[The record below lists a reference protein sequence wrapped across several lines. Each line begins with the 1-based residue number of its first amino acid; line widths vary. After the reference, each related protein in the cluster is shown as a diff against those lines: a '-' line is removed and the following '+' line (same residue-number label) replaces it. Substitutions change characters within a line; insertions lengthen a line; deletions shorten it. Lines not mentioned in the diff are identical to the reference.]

1 MKLLKE
7 NEVGGLEQKIKDL
20 QRQLIINYSSSE
32 KAADQLKVDKRVRD
46 LEAQMAALVMKE
58 IDSNLFKN
66 QVLSHTPVSQLS
78 HNSSHKNEPRQVSQ
92 LSRHIHNRSKS
103 SNPTQRSNFI
113 KIEDM
118 NDDDDQE

>member
-1 MKLLKE
+1 
-7 NEVGGLEQKIKDL
+7 
-20 QRQLIINYSSSE
+20 LIINYSSSE

-46 LEAQMAALVMKE
+46 LEAQMATLVMKE
-58 IDSNLFKN
+58 IDSNNLFKN

-78 HNSSHKNEPRQVSQ
+78 HNSSHKNEARQVSQ

-118 NDDDDQE
+118 NDDDIDQE

>member
-1 MKLLKE
+1 
-7 NEVGGLEQKIKDL
+7 
-20 QRQLIINYSSSE
+20 
-32 KAADQLKVDKRVRD
+32 
-46 LEAQMAALVMKE
+46 MATLVMKE
-58 IDSNLFKN
+58 IDNNNLFKN

-78 HNSSHKNEPRQVSQ
+78 HNSSHKNEARQVSQ

-118 NDDDDQE
+118 NDDDDEQEQTSQFGFKADEPVSKVDFYHQEVDNRVAID